1 MVEFFNA
8 KMQECGLCTASGRP
22 VITAQIDMEKN
33 YAFLEVCSLEIIQ
46 SFWLVF
52 YWKVNHGCSQ
62 MLKVQKCKTISKILA
77 V

>member
-33 YAFLEVCSLEIIQ
+33 YAFLEVCSLTSNAKLILLPILPEN
-46 SFWLVF
+46 FTYAV
-52 YWKVNHGCSQ
+52 
-62 MLKVQKCKTISKILA
+62 MLLCRNDIPV
-77 V
+77 

>member
-33 YAFLEVCSLEIIQ
+33 YAFLEVR
-46 SFWLVF
+46 
-52 YWKVNHGCSQ
+52 
-62 MLKVQKCKTISKILA
+62 
-77 V
+77 

>member
-33 YAFLEVCSLEIIQ
+33 YAFLEVL
-46 SFWLVF
+46 
-52 YWKVNHGCSQ
+52 
-62 MLKVQKCKTISKILA
+62 M
-77 V
+77 

>member
-33 YAFLEVCSLEIIQ
+33 YAFLEVC
-46 SFWLVF
+46 LVEF
-52 YWKVNHGCSQ
+52 SS
-62 MLKVQKCKTISKILA
+62 TIYNGKQEKNPPNFQIDNATNL
-77 V
+77 

>member
-33 YAFLEVCSLEIIQ
+33 YAFLEVCSLTGHLSQDCYFTPTILLIKR
-46 SFWLVF
+46 F
-52 YWKVNHGCSQ
+52 HGNNIF
-62 MLKVQKCKTISKILA
+62 LIFA
-77 V
+77 

>member
-33 YAFLEVCSLEIIQ
+33 YAFLEVWLFYSHCNRSIPKKKLTN
-46 SFWLVF
+46 SFAQV
-52 YWKVNHGCSQ
+52 
-62 MLKVQKCKTISKILA
+62 
-77 V
+77 